1 MKKTKFSLL
10 DVDQRYI
17 LMDPSFLLTTDA
29 GLSTN
34 KNITGKVFL
43 QTSMSV

>member
-1 MKKTKFSLL
+1 LL

-17 LMDPSFLLTTDA
+17 LMHPSFLLTTDA

-34 KNITGKVFL
+34 IKITGKVFL